1 MKKNIKM
8 IGLDLDGTL
17 LNEQKKVTPHTRE
30 VLRAALEQGV
40 TILVATGRPL
50 NGVPDELLRFPGMRF
65 VLTCNG
71 ARVIDQQEE
80 KIVFERLVSLQDAE
94 KVLAIFAEYDTL
106 IEAFHKGKGYMNQ
119 VEELE
124 KYFANILMMNYTLAT
139 RKRVSDL
146 KTTIRQ
152 LPDGFD
158 KIRAVFY
165 RPEERLE
172 AFQRMKTET
181 NLEVTGTLINDIE
194 VNRTGV
200 NKGTALLDLGEMLGI
215 RQEEIMACGDGLND
229 LEMISRVGFGVAM
242 ENGIAEV
249 KRAAD
254 YITATNDNEGV
265 AKAIETFVLK

>member
-40 TILVATGRPL
+40 TVMVTTGRPL

-65 VLTCNG
+65 VLTSNG

-80 KIVFERLVSLQDAE
+80 RIVFERLVGLQDAE
-94 KVLAIFAEYDTL
+94 KVLAIFEEYDTL

-165 RPEERLE
+165 RSEERLE

-181 NLEVTGTLINDIE
+181 NLEVTGALINDIE

-242 ENGIAEV
+242 ENGISEV